1 MSIAI
6 NKTTPLIPITS
17 IGCKHVNKSRDIMHF
32 NPCTQTNGMTIMDCR
47 YTLLFSVRSVHFKDL
62 ARTSDNPAIYFT
74 FHSTRLVYKHS
85 EQNHYLHWTTMGR
98 AFSNWKIA
106 VSILSPPLRKRI
118 RFVVY
123 YLCIFIV
130 KWVCFII
137 IIIVIIRRSNQYIL
151 RVSYGFK
158 NEGDYYH

>member
-106 VSILSPPLRKRI
+106 VSILPPPPKTNSFCSLLS
-118 RFVVY
+118 VY
-123 YLCIFIV
+123 FHREMGLF
-130 KWVCFII
+130 
-137 IIIVIIRRSNQYIL
+137 
-151 RVSYGFK
+151 
-158 NEGDYYH
+158 YYYYYCYY

>member
-1 MSIAI
+1 M
-6 NKTTPLIPITS
+6 S
-17 IGCKHVNKSRDIMHF
+17 IGCKYVNKSRDIMHF
-32 NPCTQTNGMTIMDCR
+32 KSIYANERNNHYGLSIHFCF
-47 YTLLFSVRSVHFKDL
+47 LFVVSISKISHTPRI
-62 ARTSDNPAIYFT
+62 TAIYFT

-85 EQNHYLHWTTMGR
+85 EQNHYLHWTTMDR

-106 VSILSPPLRKRI
+106 VSILFSPLRKRI

-137 IIIVIIRRSNQYIL
+137 IIIIVIIRRNNQYIL
-151 RVSYGFK
+151 WVSYGFK